1 MKNGQNEIK
10 LEGTT
15 HDGFVMNCSRFTYQ
29 KKQSFIRKLLA
40 IPLGQSE

>member
-1 MKNGQNEIK
+1 MMVSLWIAQDLHI
-10 LEGTT
+10 
-15 HDGFVMNCSRFTYQ
+15 